1 MRTFKEK
8 VKICSNLYET
18 YIDTENELY
27 DLTIELLYEFCKENG
42 DKTDKGYIADITD
55 REEPI
60 LVDNDECTFA
70 IKKIIGIDKNNVD
83 FVYCLV
89 RKDNDIEWEKERTA
103 GWTWLEI
110 RELVEIL
117 KKLK

>member
-18 YIDTENELY
+18 YIDTGNELY
-27 DLTIELLYEFCKENG
+27 DLTIELLFEFCKENG
-42 DKTDKGYIADITD
+42 QKTDKGYVADISD

-60 LVDNDECTFA
+60 LVYMDECDFA
-70 IKKIIGIDKNNVD
+70 IKKIIGKDQDNID

-89 RKDNDIEWEKERTA
+89 RRDNEIEWQKERTA

-117 KKLK
+117 NKLI